1 MKRLLIPLM
10 IIISVLP
17 LNAKSGFKTK
27 GQEIYATIDTHYIMQ
42 IEEISYNGG
51 NGIDLNIERS
61 GNNQRNL
68 IAPTVQ
74 PCTLPG
80 LKVGTFSLVSS
91 SSDYVLEVFHNKLVN
106 TTTGDEFDYELALS
120 YVLSG
125 NNYTKICLG
134 TDATQDQILSDSI
147 VNPTIPRITMDL
159 RSGDSIVVI
168 QGAGVFFRMRE
179 VVNIEG
185 TYLSTV
191 TFLLESVT

>member
-68 IAPTVQ
+68 IR
-74 PCTLPG
+74 G
-80 LKVGTFSLVSS
+80 S
-91 SSDYVLEVFHNKLVN
+91 
-106 TTTGDEFDYELALS
+106 
-120 YVLSG
+120 
-125 NNYTKICLG
+125 
-134 TDATQDQILSDSI
+134 
-147 VNPTIPRITMDL
+147 
-159 RSGDSIVVI
+159 RSGPS
-168 QGAGVFFRMRE
+168 RWSPRLP
-179 VVNIEG
+179 
-185 TYLSTV
+185 TTSSRCST
-191 TFLLESVT
+191 TSW